1 MIYRDK
7 KKHREPVLSL
17 LTNQSVLLNT
27 IFMTQ
32 TYDQNLNFT
41 LSLTILSHTKRK
53 KHHLHDALTTNQPKY
68 ITNKKIK

>member
-1 MIYRDK
+1 M
-7 KKHREPVLSL
+7 LSL

>member
-1 MIYRDK
+1 
-7 KKHREPVLSL
+7 
-17 LTNQSVLLNT
+17 
-27 IFMTQ
+27 MTQ
-32 TYDQNLNFT
+32 KYDQNLNFT